1 MTRFRLGAVLRARL
15 AQEDVAEAAVV
26 RARGAGRSARAA
38 TASREVALRSTDKPP
53 PGTAMAVVAALA
65 ARRSLAADLAA
76 ARHEEVVAEAQVD
89 ARLAELAEA
98 AKRRRVVE
106 KLAERHAAERRARD
120 AAAEQRALDEIAITA
135 AARRGMPS

>member
-1 MTRFRLGAVLRARL
+1 LGAVLRARL

-26 RARGAGRSARAA
+26 RARGAKRSARAV
-38 TASREVALRSTDKPP
+38 TASREVALRSTDPP
-53 PGTAMAVVAALA
+53 PAGTSMAVVAALA

-76 ARHEEVVAEAQVD
+76 ARHDEVVADAQVD
-89 ARLAELAEA
+89 ARLADLAEA

-120 AAAEQRALDEIAITA
+120 AATQQRALDEIAITA
-135 AARRGMPS
+135 AVRRGMPS